1 MTVLKRLF
9 SQKMIAIQREDVR
22 HHVEI
27 HARSKHGG
35 ATNVGKM
42 EEESGAQLL
51 ACPNV
56 FGQLVTFRQS
66 AAMLLGTLFVIGLAV
81 VDTHQWE
88 DLQDQWI
95 CFYEVKAGL
104 TNISAT
110 LIASDMN
117 KEIMVPRVTF
127 SEAMVLLDW

>member
-1 MTVLKRLF
+1 MPNLVNKQLFLTPPVLRSILLIF
-9 SQKMIAIQREDVR
+9 NFFAMFVNSQYHTGFNDSVEEAVQPEDDSHQREDVR

-81 VDTHQWE
+81 VDTHQ
-88 DLQDQWI
+88 
-95 CFYEVKAGL
+95 
-104 TNISAT
+104 
-110 LIASDMN
+110 
-117 KEIMVPRVTF
+117 
-127 SEAMVLLDW
+127 